1 MTTADKFG
9 IAFSIGFTIALVAF
23 ALSFSGLSKAST
35 TATPSVITPTQP
47 TTTNPAP
54 AAAPAPTPAP
64 APAPASPA
72 PAPAPTPAPAA
83 PVEKKPAMEEK
94 TAPMTV
100 AVTIAKGASTPGCDE
115 KQECFNPYTANV
127 GVGGTVTWTNSDTA
141 AHTVTSG
148 TATDGPDGTFDSSI
162 ITPGKTFSNTFDKAG
177 SYDYFCVVHPWMTG
191 KVVVG

>member
-9 IAFSIGFTIALVAF
+9 LAFSIGFTIALVAF
-23 ALSFSGLSKAST
+23 ALSFSGMSKAST
-35 TATPSVITPTQP
+35 TSTPAVVTPTQP
-47 TTTNPAP
+47 A
-54 AAAPAPTPAP
+54 
-64 APAPASPA
+64 A

-83 PVEKKPAMEEK
+83 PAPAPTPAPVEEKPAMEEK
-94 TAPMTV
+94 SAPMTV
-100 AVTIAKGASTPGCDE
+100 AVSIAKGASTPGCDE
-115 KQECFNPYTANV
+115 KKECFQPDTANV
-127 GVGGTVTWTNSDTA
+127 GVGGTITWTNGDTA

-148 TATDGPDGTFDSSI
+148 TASDGPDGTFDSSI